1 MLDPGEETITE
12 AEWAYAIDFLTRTG
26 RKCDA
31 ERQEF
36 VLLSDIPGLDTAAMR
51 ELFRTSL
58 DGLSRCAASRLP
70 HTRPCPGS
78 RSWAEASVV
87 SLPAFHT
94 PARHGQLRHGL
105 SDVPGSPVIAEGTVL

>member
-70 HTRPCPGS
+70 HTRPSAQDRDPGQRHRWS
-78 RSWAEASVV
+78 RYRRSTR
-87 SLPAFHT
+87 PRDT
-94 PARHGQLRHGL
+94 
-105 SDVPGSPVIAEGTVL
+105 DNCGTVLAMFRDRR